1 MCIGRRFAEAEL
13 LVLMVQLLRR
23 FRLEYEGPP
32 VNMITP
38 FVNRPDGNLA
48 IKFIRRL
55 ILLLRL

>member
-48 IKFIRRL
+48 IKFIRR
-55 ILLLRL
+55 